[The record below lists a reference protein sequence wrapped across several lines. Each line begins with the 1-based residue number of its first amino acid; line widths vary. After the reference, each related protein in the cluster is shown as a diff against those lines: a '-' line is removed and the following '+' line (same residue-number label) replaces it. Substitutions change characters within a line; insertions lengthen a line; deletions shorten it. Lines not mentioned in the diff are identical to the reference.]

1 MLSFFVIW
9 GVTFCRVAF
18 FGTAFV
24 VLIAEND
31 KRKQNNKDYER
42 KTISRSRAH

>member
-24 VLIAEND
+24 VLETEKN
-31 KRKQNNKDYER
+31 KCKQNSKDYER
-42 KTISRSRAH
+42 KTISRPRAH